1 MSQRTLL
8 LFKLAYLGVAAVPLA
23 VAFAGHPR
31 PGRGF
36 AVEFAVGLGFV
47 GFGVLALQ
55 FAVTGRFQWYSRVLG
70 LDTLLHFHRQ
80 IALVA
85 YGFIL
90 AHLGILVAASPVYA
104 AFLDPRV
111 EPLRALAL
119 WVVIAALTAIIVTTL
134 WRRQLGI
141 PYQWWLTGH
150 ALLALAI
157 VFIGLVHILRV
168 GWYVAQPWK
177 QAVWVGATLL
187 AFGLLLHS
195 RLYQPLRLRRRP
207 WRVTEVRRERGES
220 WTLRLQADG
229 HAGMPFRAGQFVWL
243 TLGPSPFSL
252 DQHPFSISS
261 SAARP
266 EEVELT
272 VKELG
277 DFTAEVGRVEPGTV
291 AFLDGPYGGFV
302 PDDEAGGI
310 VCVAGGIGITP
321 IMSILRTLRDRP
333 DPAPTV
339 LVYGAAS
346 VEDATFLSELEEMGR
361 EPWLDLTVVL
371 EAPPEGWEGE
381 VGRVTPDVLARH
393 LPPDRPD
400 LQYLVCGPDPMQDGT
415 EAFLSDRGVPV
426 DRVRSERFNIA

>member
-23 VAFAGHPR
+23 VALAGHPR

-90 AHLGILVAASPVYA
+90 AHLGILVAASPAYA

-119 WVVIAALTAIIVTTL
+119 WAVLAALTAITVTTL

-157 VFIGLVHILRV
+157 VFIGLVHVLRV

-220 WTLRLQADG
+220 WTLRFQAEG

-266 EEVELT
+266 EEVEPT

-277 DFTAEVGRVEPGTV
+277 DFPPRSGGSSRERWPSWTARTGGSSSTTRPG
-291 AFLDGPYGGFV
+291 AWRAWRGGS
-302 PDDEAGGI
+302 G
-310 VCVAGGIGITP
+310 
-321 IMSILRTLRDRP
+321 SRP
-333 DPAPTV
+333 
-339 LVYGAAS
+339 S
-346 VEDATFLSELEEMGR
+346 
-361 EPWLDLTVVL
+361 
-371 EAPPEGWEGE
+371 
-381 VGRVTPDVLARH
+381 
-393 LPPDRPD
+393 
-400 LQYLVCGPDPMQDGT
+400 
-415 EAFLSDRGVPV
+415 
-426 DRVRSERFNIA
+426 